1 MKAEKI
7 VEGLF
12 SINLGKVNAFLLE
25 DGDGLV
31 LIDAGYPGDGPK
43 IIEALASIGRKPT
56 DIRHI
61 IVTHAHPD
69 HIGALADMQRRS
81 GATVLVHAADRAIV
95 EGREKVRPLT
105 RAPGFVSWLITTLF
119 IGAAPT
125 LEPAEAGGELAD
137 GDLLPFAGGLKV
149 IHIPGH
155 CLGQVAL
162 LWGRHGGMLFAADAC
177 MNMLGL
183 RDMPGYEDIEEGRRS
198 LKKLS
203 RLTFDKAVFGHG
215 GGIKAGA
222 EKAFRARWGAEPG

>member
-25 DGDGLV
+25 DDDGLV
-31 LIDAGYPGDGPK
+31 LIDTGYPGDGPK
-43 IIEALASIGRKPT
+43 IVDALASIGRKPT
-56 DIRHI
+56 DIRQI

-81 GATVLVHAADRAIV
+81 GATVLVHAADRAIA

-119 IGAAPT
+119 IGAAPA
-125 LEPAEAGGELAD
+125 LEPAKVGDELGD
-137 GDLLPFAGGLKV
+137 GDLLPFAGGLQV

-162 LWGRHGGMLFAADAC
+162 LWSHHGGVLIAADAC

-183 RDMPGYEDIEEGRRS
+183 RDMPGYEDIAQAYSS
-198 LKKLS
+198 LRKLS
-203 RLTFDKAVFGHG
+203 RLNFDKAVFGHG
-215 GGIKAGA
+215 AAIKTGA
-222 EKAFRARWGAEPG
+222 DKVFRARWGAEPG